1 MSEVQFSD
9 VRFVLFFFLLVPSSF
24 VPVPSNPNTLKL
36 AVPGHQRSDSST
48 DSFVCVSEETGGGS
62 ERSPSRA
69 VTAADTESWEH
80 VGESG
85 GSHESPGGRAS
96 DVEEEEEDIEKGLD
110 RLFKKHGSHL
120 QCSEEDLTELGNGKT
135 ATKRTLPDGETESNP
150 SDWENWDD

>member
-1 MSEVQFSD
+1 MQFQPTN
-9 VRFVLFFFLLVPSSF
+9 VLSLFLVPSSF
-24 VPVPSNPNTLKL
+24 SSGVPSSLNTLK
-36 AVPGHQRSDSST
+36 AAASGHQRSESST

-80 VGESG
+80 VGGSG
-85 GSHESPGGRAS
+85 ASHESPDGRAS
-96 DVEEEEEDIEKGLD
+96 DVEGEEDLEKGLD

-120 QCSEEDLTELGNGKT
+120 QCSEEDLTELDNGKT
-135 ATKRTLPDGETESNP
+135 TTKRTIQDGETESNP